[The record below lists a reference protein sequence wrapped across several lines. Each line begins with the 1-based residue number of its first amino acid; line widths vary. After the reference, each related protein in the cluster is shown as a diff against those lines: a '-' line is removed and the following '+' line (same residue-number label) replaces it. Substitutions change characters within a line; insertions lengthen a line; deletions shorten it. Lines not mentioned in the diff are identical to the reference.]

1 MRNLRVVDSH
11 TAGEPTRVVVE
22 GGPELG
28 GGALADR
35 RERFHAD
42 HDRYR
47 SGIINE
53 PRGSDVIVGALLCE
67 PVDATCAAGVIF
79 FNNVGYIGMC
89 GHGTIGLAVTLAH
102 LGRIGPGR
110 HRIETPVG
118 IVSVQLH
125 DAHRVTVGNVPS
137 YRLAGGVKVVVPG
150 CGEVTGDVAWGGN
163 WFFLVATPE
172 LSIEP
177 ANIDRLTDFAARVR
191 RSLAEQGV
199 RGANGAEI
207 DHVEIYE
214 PLPSTVKGSRN
225 FVLCPGD
232 AYDRSPCGTGTSAK
246 LACLHAAGEL
256 GPGEPWRQES
266 VIGTVFEASFTTDGT
281 HSGCILPHITGS
293 AYVTAETTF
302 IFDDADPLCWGIGR
316 RA

>member
-1 MRNLRVVDSH
+1 MKNMRIVDSH

-22 GGPELG
+22 GGPDLG
-28 GGALADR
+28 GGTLADR
-35 RERFHAD
+35 RERFRAE

-47 SGIINE
+47 SGVINE

-67 PVDATCAAGVIF
+67 PVDSTCAAGVIF

-102 LGRIGPGR
+102 LGRIGPGL

-125 DAHRVTVGNVPS
+125 DEHRVTVGNVPS
-137 YRLAGGVKVVVPG
+137 YRHAAGVKIVVPG
-150 CGEVTGDVAWGGN
+150 YGEVTGDVAWGGN
-163 WFFLVATPE
+163 WFFLVAAPA

-177 ANIDRLTDFAARVR
+177 ANIARLTDFALGLR
-191 RSLAEQGV
+191 RSLAEQGI

-207 DHVEIYE
+207 DHVEVYA
-214 PLPSTVKGSRN
+214 PLSSAVKGSRN
-225 FVLCPGD
+225 FVLCPGE

-246 LACLHAAGEL
+246 LACLHASGEL
-256 GPGEPWRQES
+256 RPGEIWRQES
-266 VIGTVFEASFTTDGT
+266 VIGTVFEASFTVDETY
-281 HSGCILPHITGS
+281 SGRILPHITGS
-293 AYVTAETTF
+293 AYVTAEATLV
-302 IFDDADPLCWGIGR
+302 FDDADPLCWGIR
-316 RA
+316 PR

>member
-1 MRNLRVVDSH
+1 MKNMRIVDSH

-22 GGPELG
+22 GGPDLG
-28 GGALADR
+28 GGTLADR
-35 RERFHAD
+35 RGRFRAE

-47 SGIINE
+47 SGVINE

-67 PVDATCAAGVIF
+67 PVDSTCAAGVIF

-102 LGRIGPGR
+102 LGRIGPGL

-125 DAHRVTVGNVPS
+125 DEHRVTVGNVPS
-137 YRLAGGVKVVVPG
+137 YRQVAGVKIVVPDY
-150 CGEVTGDVAWGGN
+150 GEVTGDVAWGGN
-163 WFFLVATPE
+163 WFFLVAAPA

-177 ANIDRLTDFAARVR
+177 ANIPRLTEFALRVR
-191 RSLAEQGV
+191 RSLAEQGI

-207 DHVEIYE
+207 DHVEVYA
-214 PLPSTVKGSRN
+214 PLSSAVKGSRN
-225 FVLCPGD
+225 FVLCPGE

-246 LACLHAAGEL
+246 LACLHASGEL
-256 GPGEPWRQES
+256 RPGELWRQES
-266 VIGTVFEASFTTDGT
+266 VIGTVFEASFTLDEKE
-281 HSGCILPHITGS
+281 SGRVLPHITGS
-293 AYVTAETTF
+293 AYVTAESTF
-302 IFDDADPLCWGIGR
+302 IFDDADPLCWGIR
-316 RA
+316 TQ